1 MAIHPTK
8 AILIETVVKLLDQY
22 TPASISSEEV
32 LKLSGVSKGSM
43 YHHFEDFNDLLE
55 DAQIVRFASYVD
67 SSIKL
72 LTRQM
77 LSSKTSEDLLKSLEY
92 ATEVT
97 QSPNLSAYRAE
108 RIRAFA
114 EASRSPRMAKKLSVE
129 QERLTQALADLWR
142 ECQERGLFNK
152 EIDPRAGAVL
162 IQAYSLGKIV
172 DDFAVDQMDP
182 LAWNNL
188 IDRLVRGA
196 FGA

>member
-77 LSSKTSEDLLKSLEY
+77 LSSKTSEDLLKNLEY